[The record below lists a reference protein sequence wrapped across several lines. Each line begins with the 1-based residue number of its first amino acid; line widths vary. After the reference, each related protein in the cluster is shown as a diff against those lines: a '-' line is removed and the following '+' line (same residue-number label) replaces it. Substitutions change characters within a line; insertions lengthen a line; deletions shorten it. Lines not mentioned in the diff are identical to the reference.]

1 MSLDVVD
8 EVVCAGTE
16 NFDHSVSS
24 TSDRSTASQRS
35 AIFDGISR
43 EGSSPSDQHATFTRD
58 TRYIYVSLLGSLD
71 RSAHFVCPSLVPK
84 LLLLASQ
91 SSQLL
96 QPASHARMMDPA
108 QAQHRRPVVV
118 IKVGCDQGVCDFGWH
133 FLQGLPDAKIAA
145 TRLDPPLEEVHGP
158 KYAGRYELYLAVRQR
173 KATHRGQGETF
184 ACMCLEWKLPKE
196 RM

>member
-1 MSLDVVD
+1 MYWRAKSEAKRMSLDVVD
-8 EVVCAGTE
+8 EVVCAGNE

-35 AIFDGISR
+35 AISEGISR
-43 EGSSPSDQHATFTRD
+43 EGSSPSDQDATFTRD

-84 LLLLASQ
+84 VLLLASQ

-118 IKVGCDQGVCDFGWH
+118 IKVGCDQDVCDFGWH
-133 FLQGLPDAKIAA
+133 FLQGLPNAKIAA
-145 TRLDPPLEEVHGP
+145 TRLDPPPPGGSART
-158 KYAGRYELYLAVRQR
+158 KIRWKVRVVPCR
-173 KATHRGQGETF
+173 PA
-184 ACMCLEWKLPKE
+184 KE
-196 RM
+196 NNS